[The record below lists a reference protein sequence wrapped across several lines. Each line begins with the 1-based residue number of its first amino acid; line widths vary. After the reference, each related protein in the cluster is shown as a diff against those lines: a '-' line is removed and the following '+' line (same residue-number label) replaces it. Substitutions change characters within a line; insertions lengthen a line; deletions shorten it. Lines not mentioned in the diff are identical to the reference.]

1 MSNLHKLYIYTNF
14 FHFYIFH
21 SNRIAA
27 RNETPYTFSYL
38 YGNFCSAKLHGY
50 IVARCD
56 SCATLQHDARLTE
69 EISSQSFRHESG
81 VQ

>member
-50 IVARCD
+50 IVWP
-56 SCATLQHDARLTE
+56 DAILAQRYNTT
-69 EISSQSFRHESG
+69 H
-81 VQ
+81 V